1 VAYRDSFRLLLQFL
15 KKKTGKQPSTLVRGT
30 PLSSDGLDYILQQAV
45 ERATEACPSLLTK
58 RVTPHLRRHYL
69 PFRTMSGNG
78 ESLSIWPEI
87 PDRVAESLSE
97 SPDIV
102 LCLLQT
108 VQEGEESVAGF
119 QHVRGRATMR

>member
-1 VAYRDSFRLLLQFL
+1 M
-15 KKKTGKQPSTLVRGT
+15 
-30 PLSSDGLDYILQQAV
+30 
-45 ERATEACPSLLTK
+45 ERFCGFGP
-58 RVTPHLRRHYL
+58 
-69 PFRTMSGNG
+69 GN
-78 ESLSIWPEI
+78 

-119 QHVRGRATMR
+119 VATRPSIGWGCLGKCFLLHGKCRFEINLGGFNMFVAEPQCDDRTIDTCLQKIHGHGVPQAVNSDTLLFQ